1 MRLRKVFQCFILVL
15 SCFVLSA
22 CTGKKELDEKSEKT
36 PLIMQEKSISVSEE
50 EFKEIKEFMNYFM
63 VFPVIRD
70 FDQQDMSEAVDYYAQ
85 KWVC

>member
-22 CTGKKELDEKSEKT
+22 CTEKKKLDEKT
-36 PLIMQEKSISVSEE
+36 ALIMQEKSISVSEE

-70 FDQQDMSEAVDYYAQ
+70 FDHCLKDFEDTH
-85 KWVC
+85 